1 MGFQH
6 IKERTP
12 SGTMIIGTYKT
23 KTNKNKK
30 AIMMWLTNMTEI
42 SQMKASHLFKLPV
55 LVVQEVRMTSR

>member
-1 MGFQH
+1 
-6 IKERTP
+6 
-12 SGTMIIGTYKT
+12 MIIGTYKT